1 MNNFIFEN
9 STKAILGKECV
20 KEYLSCLTKKNAKT
34 DTVMLAYGGGSIKK
48 NGVYDE
54 VMAGLER
61 AGKTVVE
68 FPGIMSNPTYQKVQ
82 EGAKLA
88 REHNVGLIL
97 GVGGGSVMDCCKAI
111 SLAAAY
117 EGDIWAGFWARPG
130 VIDFEPLPLGV
141 IVTAAGT
148 GSEMNGGA
156 VITNEELKIKTGRDY
171 PQLNPKFALLD
182 PTYTY
187 TVPKR
192 QMVSGGFD
200 TLSHIMETYFSAP
213 DEPNVSDDIM
223 EALMRGV
230 IRDLRA
236 AIKDPEDYTARS
248 NLMWEAT
255 MAENRIIKLG
265 KTCDFECHQMEHQLG
280 AYTNCNHGEGLAVL
294 HPVYYR
300 HICESGAKKFAR
312 FATEVWGIQ
321 SEGRSETELARMGV
335 EALAAFIKE
344 IGLPTTLRELGVDE
358 STGLKAIAD
367 SCACVPGAYKVMTH
381 EEILQIME
389 ECFE

>member
-9 STKAILGKECV
+9 ATKTIFGSGCV
-20 KEYLSCLTKKNAKT
+20 KEYLSCLVKKTAQT

-48 NGVYDE
+48 NGVYEE
-54 VMAGLER
+54 VMAAMQR

-88 REHNVGLIL
+88 REKDVGLIL

-117 EGDIWAGFWARPG
+117 EGDIWADFWARPG
-130 VIDFEPLPLGV
+130 VIDFEPLPLIV
-141 IVTAAGT
+141 VVTAAGT

-156 VITNEELKIKTGRDY
+156 VITNEALRVKTGRDY
-171 PQLNPKFALLD
+171 PKLNPKFALLD

-187 TVPKR
+187 SVPVR

-223 EALMRGV
+223 EALMRGA

-236 AIKDPEDYTARS
+236 AIKDPENYTARS

-255 MAENRIIKLG
+255 MSENRIIKLG
-265 KTCDFECHQMEHQLG
+265 KKCDFECHQMEHQLG

-300 HICESGAKKFAR
+300 HICEAGAKKFAR
-312 FATEVWGIQ
+312 FATEVWGVQ
-321 SEGRSETELARMGV
+321 PQGRSESELAKLGV
-335 EALAAFIKE
+335 EALADFIKE
-344 IGLPTTLRELGVDE
+344 IGMPTTLRELGVPEDID
-358 STGLKAIAD
+358 LKAIAD
-367 SCACVPGAYKVMTH
+367 SCTCVPGAYKIMTH
-381 EEILQIME
+381 EEILEIFR
-389 ECFE
+389 ECLS

>member
-1 MNNFIFEN
+1 MKNFIFEN
-9 STKAILGKECV
+9 ATKTYFGKGCV
-20 KEYLSCLTKKNAKT
+20 KEYLACLTSHYGQN
-34 DTVMLAYGGGSIKK
+34 VMLAYGGGSIKR
-48 NGVYDE
+48 NGIYDE
-54 VMAGLER
+54 VMACLQK
-61 AGKTVVE
+61 AGCNVAE
-68 FPGIMSNPTYQKVQ
+68 FSGIGANPTYAKVL

-88 REHNVGLIL
+88 RENKVDLIL

-111 SLAAAY
+111 SMAAVY
-117 EGDIWAGFWARPG
+117 DGDVWADFWDRFG
-130 VIDFEPLPLGV
+130 VIDFDPLPLGV

-156 VITNEELKIKTGRDY
+156 VITNEALKIKTGRDY
-171 PQLNPKFALLD
+171 PQCNPKFALMD

-187 TVPKR
+187 SVPKK

-200 TLSHIMETYFSAP
+200 ILSHIMETYFSEP
-213 DEPNVSDDIM
+213 DEGNVSDDIS

-236 AIKDPEDYTARS
+236 AMKNPEDYTARS

-265 KTCDFECHQMEHQLG
+265 KRMDFECHQMEHQLG

-300 HICESGAKKFAR
+300 HIYKDGLVKFQKFAVN
-312 FATEVWGIQ
+312 VWGI
-321 SEGRSETELARMGV
+321 SPEDKTG
-335 EALAAFIKE
+335 EALAKAGVDALADFIRE
-344 IGLPTTLRELGVDE
+344 IGLPATLRELGVDE
-358 STGLKAIAD
+358 SIDLKAVAD
-367 SCACVPGAYKVMTH
+367 SCNLAPGSYKKMTH
-381 EEILQIME
+381 EEILKIFQ
-389 ECFE
+389 ECY